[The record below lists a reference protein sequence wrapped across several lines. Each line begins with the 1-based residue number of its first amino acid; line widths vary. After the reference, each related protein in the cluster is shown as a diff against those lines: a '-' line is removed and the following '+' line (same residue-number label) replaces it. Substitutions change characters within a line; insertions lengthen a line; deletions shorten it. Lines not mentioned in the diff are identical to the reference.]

1 MLNTRKFQTIG
12 VLVLIV
18 AAAMVTL
25 SAVRLPAP
33 AFVPITGINPEGLA
47 QYLRSERSL
56 HFANQN
62 GLDVYHQSERIQSSP
77 VANDKSLAISN
88 EAGLAQY
95 HRSEWSASQAN
106 QSGLNL
112 YHQSERVNA
121 YPAVSNEK
129 GLAQYHQSERA
140 SFKAAD
146 GMAIYHQSERGSFK
160 AADGMTIYH
169 QSEWF
174 GK

>member
-12 VLVLIV
+12 VIVLIV
-18 AAAMVTL
+18 AAALVTL
-25 SAVRLPAP
+25 SAIRLPAP
-33 AFVPITGINPEGLA
+33 APANLSWPSRPDFSQLVIKEMIPVTSNAQGLA
-47 QYLRSERSL
+47 L
-56 HFANQN
+56 
-62 GLDVYHQSERIQSSP
+62 
-77 VANDKSLAISN
+77 
-88 EAGLAQY
+88 Y

-112 YHQSERVNA
+112 YHQSERESA

-129 GLAQYHQSERA
+129 GLAQYHQSER
-140 SFKAAD
+140 
-146 GMAIYHQSERGSFK
+146 GSFK
-160 AADGMTIYH
+160 TADGITIYH

>member
-12 VLVLIV
+12 VVVLIV
-18 AAAMVTL
+18 AAALVSL
-25 SAVRLPAP
+25 SAIRLPAP
-33 AFVPITGINPEGLA
+33 APTNLSWPSRPDFSQLIVKEII
-47 QYLRSERSL
+47 
-56 HFANQN
+56 
-62 GLDVYHQSERIQSSP
+62 P
-77 VANDKSLAISN
+77 VTSN
-88 EAGLAQY
+88 EQGQALY

-121 YPAVSNEK
+121 YPAKSNEA
-129 GLAQYHQSERA
+129 GLEQYHQSE
-140 SFKAAD
+140 
-146 GMAIYHQSERGSFK
+146 HESFK

-169 QSEWF
+169 QSERGSFKTADGMTIYHQSEWF